1 MKIKCPQGNFSFFSA
16 HLDGEVL
23 HVRFRKNL
31 LEHLANL
38 SKRDMIS
45 DFANQVSKSGDVKVI
60 LLNSD
65 FRETGCE
72 AYTKFFLKE
81 KQTNHLTDLHKLCN
95 LTSQFVLGLMGIDQ
109 VVIHACQGNVISLF
123 LNISLACDYRIAAD
137 NTIFCNPYLDL
148 GLIPMGGGPFFLSR
162 MMGTGNLWETLLL
175 NKEVDAQKALTLG
188 LVDCVVPSSD
198 LDKTALE
205 LAQRFADSNAG
216 TLAGLK
222 RLVNFSK
229 RDLAAY
235 FKLEKE
241 EIFKRFNSHDVA
253 TRLMN

>member
-16 HLDGEVL
+16 YLDGEVL

-81 KQTNHLTDLHKLCN
+81 KKTADLTDLHKLCN
-95 LTSQFVLGLMGIDQ
+95 LTSQFVLGLMGLDQ
-109 VVIHACQGNVISLF
+109 IIIHACHGSVISLF
-123 LNISLACDYRIAAD
+123 LNISLACDYRIAAA
-137 NTIFCNPYLDL
+137 NTLFCNPYLDL

-162 MMGTGNLWETLLL
+162 MTGTGSLWETLLL
-175 NKEVDAQKALTLG
+175 NKEINARKALEIG
-188 LVDCVVPSSD
+188 LVDSVVSSSD
-198 LDKTALE
+198 LDKTSLE
-205 LAQRFADSNAG
+205 LAHRFADNNAG
-216 TLAGLK
+216 TIAGLK

-229 RDLAAY
+229 KDLKAY
-235 FKLEKE
+235 FELEKE
-241 EIFKRFNSHDVA
+241 EIFKRFNAQDIA